1 MDAMHL
7 LDRLLH
13 TPLRS
18 ADTTSTGGETL
29 TTWLLGTPLLIAIVV
44 ALALGVRWLI
54 FRAIN
59 RGVVV
64 MQRTQDRRA
73 AAGPGGARIVHPGDE
88 LESERRRQRAAT
100 VGSLLKSVT
109 TVVTATVAALTVL
122 ALLGVPLAPLVTT
135 AGVGGVA
142 LGFGAQSLVKDY
154 LSGICMIV
162 EDQYGVGDVIDTG
175 QAIGTVEEVTL
186 RITRIRDA
194 QGVVWYVRNGEILR
208 VGNKSQGWAT
218 ARVDIPIRYDQD
230 VESALRQLRSVATE
244 FAADPEWSNQL
255 VDEPDV
261 VGVDSVTGGAVTLT
275 TLLSCVPGQQL
286 PAARE
291 FRARV
296 KIAFDDA
303 GIVVAAPV
311 LPGGGTTPPTP

>member
-7 LDRLLH
+7 LDWLLRTAN
-13 TPLRS
+13 TPDDQL
-18 ADTTSTGGETL
+18 TL
-29 TTWLLGTPLLIAIVV
+29 TDWLLGTPLLIVIV
-44 ALALGVRWLI
+44 LAFGVLTRWLI

-59 RGVVV
+59 RGVAV
-64 MQRTQDRRA
+64 MQRNQDRRGGRRAKDRQGGHGPEVVRA
-73 AAGPGGARIVHPGDE
+73 ADQVGN
-88 LESERRRQRAAT
+88 ERRQQRAAT
-100 VGSLLKSVT
+100 VGALLKSVT
-109 TVVTATVAALTVL
+109 TVVTAIVTALTVL

-154 LSGICMIV
+154 LSGICMII

-194 QGVVWYVRNGEILR
+194 QGVVWYVRNGEIMRL
-208 VGNKSQGWAT
+208 GNKSQGWANI
-218 ARVDIPIRYDQD
+218 RVDIPIRYDQD
-230 VESALRQLRSVATE
+230 VEQALHELRVVAE
-244 FAADPEWSNQL
+244 QFAADDHWSDVL
-255 VDEPDV
+255 VDDPDV
-261 VGVDSVTGGAVTLT
+261 VGVDSVTGGAVTLST
-275 TLLSCVPGQQL
+275 WLSCVPGQQL
-286 PAARE
+286 PASRE

-303 GIVVAAPV
+303 GIVIAAPV
-311 LPGGGTTPPTP
+311 LPASGTPPTP